1 MAKKKYQ
8 AVGRVVD
15 RSSRQGVPDA
25 RVEAWDK
32 DLLFDDLLGSA
43 VTGADGSFKINFETS
58 SFFDLFL
65 EQKPDLFFKVYYG
78 GRLVG
83 STEDSVLWNIE
94 AGKTEKTI
102 EVDIADGPKSDAGSS
117 KGEHK
122 MPKGKTGDTPK
133 STSPKSTPP
142 KSAAYKQGGKK
153 DGKGDKGGKKN
164 GKDKKGPSPYLGD
177 FVTLTVSRKCAIE
190 FLTQL
195 SVALGSPSPKK
206 KKKKGKKDDKG
217 KKGKGYKGDKGD
229 KGYKGDKGDKG
240 GKGGKDGGGKD
251 GGKKDDKGGKG
262 GKKDVKKKK

>member
-15 RSSRQGVPDA
+15 RNSRQGVPDA

-83 STEDSVLWNIE
+83 STEDSVLWNIK

-102 EVDIADGPKSDAGSS
+102 EVDIAGGPKSGAGGS

-122 MPKGKTGDTPK
+122 MPKGKTGDTLK
-133 STSPKSTPP
+133 SKPP
-142 KSAAYKQGGKK
+142 KSAGYKQGGKK
-153 DGKGDKGGKKN
+153 DGKGGKGGKD
-164 GKDKKGPSPYLGD
+164 GKQKKGPSPYLGD

-251 GGKKDDKGGKG
+251 SGKKDDKGGKG